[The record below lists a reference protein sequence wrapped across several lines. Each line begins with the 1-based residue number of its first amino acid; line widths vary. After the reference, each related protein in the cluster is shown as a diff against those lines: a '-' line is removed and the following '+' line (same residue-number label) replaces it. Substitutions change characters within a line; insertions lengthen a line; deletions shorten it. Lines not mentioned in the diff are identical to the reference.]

1 MLYWCLA
8 DHFYH
13 FRSRKQ
19 GEYSGLSNAEKCK
32 LYRSK
37 GSEQKKKNDALRKK
51 LWHAKLKEN
60 LMKEE
65 QYKVNN
71 TANYK
76 TKKTKQL
83 KCKKLVNVLQVQTTH
98 RTNSHELI
106 ERFLCNLQ
114 EIDCVLDRCPICCV
128 AEIELQIQLSDSSD
142 SVDENEIEQLIYF
155 TWKKVDK
162 RVTKAQRMVSF
173 IDAVFTVKSQIK
185 VLKEHTFVKKVQDY
199 VYKKHR

>member
-98 RTNSHELI
+98 LTNSHELI
-106 ERFLCNLQ
+106 ERFSCNLQ

-128 AEIELQIQLSDSSD
+128 AEIELQIQLSNSSD
-142 SVDENEIEQLIYF
+142 SVDENEI
-155 TWKKVDK
+155 
-162 RVTKAQRMVSF
+162 
-173 IDAVFTVKSQIK
+173 
-185 VLKEHTFVKKVQDY
+185 
-199 VYKKHR
+199 

>member
-1 MLYWCLA
+1 M
-8 DHFYH
+8 
-13 FRSRKQ
+13 
-19 GEYSGLSNAEKCK
+19 
-32 LYRSK
+32 YRNK

-98 RTNSHELI
+98 LTNSRELI
-106 ERFLCNLQ
+106 ERFSCNLQ

-128 AEIELQIQLSDSSD
+128 AEIELQIQPSDSSD

-173 IDAVFTVKSQIK
+173 IDAVFTVKNQIK

>member
-98 RTNSHELI
+98 LTNSHELI
-106 ERFLCNLQ
+106 ERFSCNLQ